1 VKTWTCYRCGRGF
14 LHARYLAAH
23 LIGLHGEQAGT

>member
-1 VKTWTCYRCGRGF
+1 MDWRCYRCGRGF

-23 LIGLHGEQAGT
+23 LIGLHGEAR